1 MIRINENTTNLKTR
15 QRSLL
20 LLGEIIDYK
29 DVVLL
34 RRFISEQ
41 GKILSKQVSK
51 LTSKQQRTM
60 TKAIKGARILAMLHF
75 VNNES

>member
-34 RRFISEQ
+34 RKFISEQ
-41 GKILSKQVSK
+41 GKILSKQVTK
-51 LTSKQQRTM
+51 LTSKQQRTI

-75 VNNES
+75 VNNEG

>member
-1 MIRINENTTNLKTR
+1 MIRINKNTTNLKTR

-34 RRFISEQ
+34 RKFISEQ
-41 GKILSKQVSK
+41 GKILSKQVTK
-51 LTSKQQRTM
+51 LTSKQQRTI

-75 VNNES
+75 VNNEG

>member
-1 MIRINENTTNLKTR
+1 MIRINENTTNLKSR
-15 QRSLL
+15 QTSPL

-41 GKILSKQVSK
+41 GKILSKQVNK